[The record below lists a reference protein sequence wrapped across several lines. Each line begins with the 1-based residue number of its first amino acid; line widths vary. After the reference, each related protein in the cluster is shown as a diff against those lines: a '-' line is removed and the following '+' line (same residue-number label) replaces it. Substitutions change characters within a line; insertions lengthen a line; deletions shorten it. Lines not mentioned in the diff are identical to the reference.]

1 MSGQGRR
8 SGVPHK
14 SSDKT
19 DRPRPAW
26 MQDKGLLPK
35 EPPGGKKKRGA
46 SMPPPRKDDAG
57 E

>member
-14 SSDKT
+14 ST
-19 DRPRPAW
+19 DRTHQPRPDW
-26 MQDKGLLPK
+26 MQDKALLPK

-46 SMPPPRKDDAG
+46 SLPPPRKDDA
-57 E
+57 